1 MYRIPSTLNG
11 DLDYTQSLID
21 QFKTGEIQAGQLKSN
36 RVPMGIYEQRKNQH
50 YMLRLRCAGG
60 LVTPEQLAKIAFVG
74 HQLSTSH
81 LHVTTRQEIQIH
93 NVDIEDAIPALKK
106 LEKVGISSAGGGGN
120 TVRNM
125 MVDDRSGLTAD
136 EEFDVY
142 PYVEELTSR
151 LIAEKDSFTMPRKYK
166 VAIDTS
172 VATANYSYI
181 ADLGLQARIK
191 DGQRGFRVLIAG
203 SAASNAHT
211 GWEVFDFLPEKD
223 LYRAAKALKNWFHKY
238 GNRRNR
244 HKARMRY
251 VFYKYG
257 TEEAKRLYLEEF
269 EELKKDGSIDFEAS
283 ALPLEHH
290 KPSFSPLGEKEVKSE
305 ERRVKNSNPLGVPAD
320 LQSDG
325 KQGTSKNEIIDV
337 EAFETWKR
345 RYAHKQTNAEGLKEN
360 LWYAYIPLRHGNNS
374 TDFFAEVAEYLGN
387 YGNDVIRFT
396 KKEQIQVRNIP
407 EEYLTNIYAFFKKL
421 GVYQID
427 YPVVVTN
434 LTCCTGADTCRL
446 GICLPK
452 GAIDGIAKQ
461 LLDSDLNLDAIPDF
475 ELRMNG
481 CTNICALATWGDL
494 GFSGRVGR
502 VGDDPYP
509 AYTIWLPVK
518 GKHEIDLQQG
528 YIAAKKIPAFVED
541 YLRDVIA
548 EQANYADYYEYVAKR
563 GVNIVK
569 DLIAKYKEV
578 APYSEKPDT
587 FFDFGD
593 DEKFSLI
600 KYGKAECSA
609 GLFDIIEIDQDT
621 IREKRKEVEQLLEN
635 TPQGVPADLQSA
647 GKQAISGGSK
657 VPADLKS
664 DGKQG
669 TSKIEKLLHDIVF
682 SENRMLLVTRGL
694 DPRTDEDVYQG
705 FEKEFIAAGIIPQKF
720 KVLTEKARNNESLIS
735 EKPLIDEL
743 ADLLNDLYQNM
754 DDSLQF
760 KLPAAQSPTDNTDN
774 TDSKEK
780 SAESAKSARPK
791 NGSEKEEKSVSSVKS
806 VGQKTGSEKEEKS
819 VSSVKS
825 VGQKNTSEKEQ
836 KSVSSV
842 KSARQK
848 NTSEKEQKSS
858 AGEPEA
864 ISPDVKKDFRGV
876 MCPMNFVKTKIALT
890 PMQSGQILEILLDDG
905 APIENVPGSVKNEGH
920 TILSTEKVENYWK
933 VLIKK
938 K

>member
-1 MYRIPSTLNG
+1 MYRIPSTLDG

-21 QFKTGEIQAGQLKSN
+21 QFKAGEIQAGQLKSN

-60 LVTPEQLAKIAFVG
+60 LITPEQLAKIAFVG

-93 NVDIEDAIPALKK
+93 NVDLQDAIPALKK

-125 MVDDRSGLTAD
+125 IVDDRSGLTAD

-172 VATANYSYI
+172 VETANFSYI
-181 ADLGLQARIK
+181 ADLGLQACIK
-191 DGQRGFRVLIAG
+191 DGKRGFRVLIAG

-211 GWEVFDFLPEKD
+211 GWEVFDFLPEAD

-257 TEEAKRLYLEEF
+257 SEEAKRLYLEEF
-269 EELKKDGSIDFEAS
+269 EKLKKDGSIDFHAPT
-283 ALPLEHH
+283 LPLEYH
-290 KPSFSPLGEKEVKSE
+290 KPAFGAITD
-305 ERRVKNSNPLGVPAD
+305 NSDAFAKW
-320 LQSDG
+320 
-325 KQGTSKNEIIDV
+325 KQ
-337 EAFETWKR
+337 
-345 RYAHKQTNAEGLKEN
+345 RYAHKQTNSEGLKEN
-360 LWYAYIPLRHGNNS
+360 LWYAYIPLKHGNNS
-374 TDFFAEVAEYLGN
+374 TDFFAEVAAYLAN

-407 EEYLTNIYAFFKKL
+407 EEYLPNIYQEFKKL
-421 GVYQID
+421 GIYQVD

-452 GAIDGIAKQ
+452 GAIDAIAKQ
-461 LLDSDLNLDAIPDF
+461 LLASNLNLDAIPDL
-475 ELRMNG
+475 EIRMNG
-481 CTNICALATWGDL
+481 CTNICAVATWADL

-509 AYTIWLPVK
+509 AYTVWLPVK
-518 GKHEIDLQQG
+518 GKHELDLQQG
-528 YIAAKKIPAFVED
+528 YIAAKKIPEFIED

-548 EQANYADYYEYVAKR
+548 EQANYTDYYDYVAKR
-563 GVNIVK
+563 GVEIVK
-569 DLIAKYKEV
+569 ELLTKYKEI
-578 APYSEKPDT
+578 PTYNENPDT
-587 FFDFGD
+587 FYDWGD

-621 IREKRKEVEQLLEN
+621 IREKRKEVDGL
-635 TPQGVPADLQSA
+635 GVSTEDLAKLSVEDKA
-647 GKQAISGGSK
+647 KA
-657 VPADLKS
+657 
-664 DGKQG
+664 
-669 TSKIEKLLHDIVF
+669 EKLLHDIVF

-694 DPRTDEDVYQG
+694 DPRTDDDVYNG
-705 FEKEFIAAGIIPQKF
+705 FEKEFIEAGIIPQKF
-720 KVLTEKARNNESLIS
+720 KILTDKARQNESLIQ
-735 EKPLIDEL
+735 EKPLVDEL

-760 KLPAAQSPTDNTDN
+760 KVSTDNA
-774 TDSKEK
+774 DSKAKEEAK
-780 SAESAKSARPK
+780 AVESKVK
-791 NGSEKEEKSVSSVKS
+791 ETSEIEKSVES
-806 VGQKTGSEKEEKS
+806 VGEN
-819 VSSVKS
+819 
-825 VGQKNTSEKEQ
+825 NT
-836 KSVSSV
+836 
-842 KSARQK
+842 
-848 NTSEKEQKSS
+848 
-858 AGEPEA
+858 EA
-864 ISPDVKKDFRGV
+864 IEPDVKKDFRGV

-890 PMQSGQILEILLDDG
+890 PMKSGQLLEILLDDG

-920 TILSTEKVENYWK
+920 TVLSTEKVENYWK
-933 VLIKK
+933 VLIRKK
-938 K
+938 

>member
-21 QFKTGEIQAGQLKSN
+21 QFKAGEIQAGQLKSN

-125 MVDDRSGLTAD
+125 MVDDRSGLTAE

-269 EELKKDGSIDFEAS
+269 EELKKDGSIDFEAP

-290 KPSFSPLGEKEVKSE
+290 KPNFPPLKA
-305 ERRVKNSNPLGVPAD
+305 PTD
-320 LQSDG
+320 
-325 KQGTSKNEIIDV
+325 
-337 EAFETWKR
+337 FETWKR

-461 LLDSDLNLDAIPDF
+461 LLNSNLNLDAIPDF

-548 EQANYADYYEYVAKR
+548 EQANYADYYDYVAKR

-569 DLIAKYKEV
+569 ELIAKYKEI
-578 APYSEKPDT
+578 APYSEEPDT

-621 IREKRKEVEQLLEN
+621 IREKRKEVELLMGN
-635 TPQGVPADLQSA
+635 IPQGVPADLQSD
-647 GKQAISGGSK
+647 GKQA
-657 VPADLKS
+657 
-664 DGKQG
+664 

-694 DPRTDEDVYQG
+694 DPRTDEDVYNG

-720 KVLTEKARNNESLIS
+720 KVLTDKARNNESLI
-735 EKPLIDEL
+735 EQKPLIDEL

-760 KLPAAQSPTDNTDN
+760 KLTAEKTPVEQVAEEKAAE
-774 TDSKEK
+774 EK
-780 SAESAKSARPK
+780 ASAEQVS
-791 NGSEKEEKSVSSVKS
+791 EEKAPA
-806 VGQKTGSEKEEKS
+806 EKASAAEETETI
-819 VSSVKS
+819 V
-825 VGQKNTSEKEQ
+825 
-836 KSVSSV
+836 
-842 KSARQK
+842 
-848 NTSEKEQKSS
+848 
-858 AGEPEA
+858 
-864 ISPDVKKDFRGV
+864 PDVKKDFRGV

>member
-21 QFKTGEIQAGQLKSN
+21 QFKAGEIQAGQLKSN

-269 EELKKDGSIDFEAS
+269 EELKKDGSIDFEAP

-290 KPSFSPLGEKEVKSE
+290 KPNFPPLKA
-305 ERRVKNSNPLGVPAD
+305 PTD
-320 LQSDG
+320 
-325 KQGTSKNEIIDV
+325 
-337 EAFETWKR
+337 FETWKR

-461 LLDSDLNLDAIPDF
+461 LLNSNLNLDAIPDF

-548 EQANYADYYEYVAKR
+548 EQANYADYYDYVAKR

-569 DLIAKYKEV
+569 ELIAKYKEV
-578 APYSEKPDT
+578 VPYSEEPDT

-621 IREKRKEVEQLLEN
+621 IREKRKEVELLMGN
-635 TPQGVPADLQSA
+635 TPQGVPADLQSD
-647 GKQAISGGSK
+647 GKQA
-657 VPADLKS
+657 
-664 DGKQG
+664 

-694 DPRTDEDVYQG
+694 DPRTDEDVYNG

-720 KVLTEKARNNESLIS
+720 KVLTDKARNNESLI
-735 EKPLIDEL
+735 EQKPLIDEL

-760 KLPAAQSPTDNTDN
+760 KLPA
-774 TDSKEK
+774 EK
-780 SAESAKSARPK
+780 TPVEQIA
-791 NGSEKEEKSVSSVKS
+791 EEKAPA
-806 VGQKTGSEKEEKS
+806 EKASAAEETETI
-819 VSSVKS
+819 V
-825 VGQKNTSEKEQ
+825 
-836 KSVSSV
+836 
-842 KSARQK
+842 
-848 NTSEKEQKSS
+848 
-858 AGEPEA
+858 
-864 ISPDVKKDFRGV
+864 PDVKKDFRGV

>member
-21 QFKTGEIQAGQLKSN
+21 QFKAGEIQAGQLKSN

-257 TEEAKRLYLEEF
+257 TEEAKRLYLKEF
-269 EELKKDGSIDFEAS
+269 EELKKDGSIDFEAP

-290 KPSFSPLGEKEVKSE
+290 KPSFSPLSEKEVKSE
-305 ERRVKNSNPLGVPAD
+305 ERRVNNSCDFFDA
-320 LQSDG
+320 
-325 KQGTSKNEIIDV
+325 

-548 EQANYADYYEYVAKR
+548 EQANYADYYDYVAKR

-578 APYSEKPDT
+578 APYSEDPDT

-621 IREKRKEVEQLLEN
+621 IREKRKEVEQLLGN
-635 TPQGVPADLQSA
+635 IPQGVPADLQSD
-647 GKQAISGGSK
+647 GKQA
-657 VPADLKS
+657 
-664 DGKQG
+664 

-694 DPRTDEDVYQG
+694 DPRTDEDVYNG

-720 KVLTEKARNNESLIS
+720 KVLTDKARNNESLIA

-760 KLPAAQSPTDNTDN
+760 KLPAVQSPTDFTDN

-780 SAESAKSARPK
+780 SAGQK
-791 NGSEKEEKSVSSVKS
+791 NRSEDEDKSVSSVKS
-806 VGQKTGSEKEEKS
+806 VGQRNRSENEEKS

-825 VGQKNTSEKEQ
+825 VGQKNRSENEE

-842 KSARQK
+842 KSVGPK
-848 NTSEKEQKSS
+848 TGSENEQKSS

>member
-21 QFKTGEIQAGQLKSN
+21 QFKAGEIQAGQLKSN

-269 EELKKDGSIDFEAS
+269 EELKKDGSIDFEAP

-290 KPSFSPLGEKEVKSE
+290 KPNFPPLKA
-305 ERRVKNSNPLGVPAD
+305 PTD
-320 LQSDG
+320 
-325 KQGTSKNEIIDV
+325 
-337 EAFETWKR
+337 FETWKR
-345 RYAHKQTNAEGLKEN
+345 RYAHKQTNVEGLTEN

-461 LLDSDLNLDAIPDF
+461 LLNSNLNLDAIPDF

-548 EQANYADYYEYVAKR
+548 EQANYTDYYEYVAKR

-569 DLIAKYKEV
+569 NLIAKYKEV
-578 APYSEKPDT
+578 APYSEEPDT

-621 IREKRKEVEQLLEN
+621 IREKRKEVELLMGN
-635 TPQGVPADLQSA
+635 IPQGVPADLQSD
-647 GKQAISGGSK
+647 GKQA
-657 VPADLKS
+657 
-664 DGKQG
+664 

-694 DPRTDEDVYQG
+694 DPRTDEDVYNG

-720 KVLTEKARNNESLIS
+720 KVLTDKARNNESLI
-735 EKPLIDEL
+735 EQKPLIDEL

-760 KLPAAQSPTDNTDN
+760 KLTA
-774 TDSKEK
+774 EK
-780 SAESAKSARPK
+780 TPVEQVA
-791 NGSEKEEKSVSSVKS
+791 EEKAA
-806 VGQKTGSEKEEKS
+806 EEKTPAE
-819 VSSVKS
+819 
-825 VGQKNTSEKEQ
+825 QASEEKAPAE
-836 KSVSSV
+836 KA
-842 KSARQK
+842 SAAEE
-848 NTSEKEQKSS
+848 TET
-858 AGEPEA
+858 
-864 ISPDVKKDFRGV
+864 IVPDVKKDFRGV

-890 PMQSGQILEILLDDG
+890 QMQSGQILEILLDDG

>member
-21 QFKTGEIQAGQLKSN
+21 QFKAGEIQAGQLKSN

-223 LYRAAKALKNWFHKY
+223 LYRAAKALKNWYHKY

-269 EELKKDGSIDFEAS
+269 EELKKDGSIDFEAP

-290 KPSFSPLGEKEVKSE
+290 KPNFPPLKA
-305 ERRVKNSNPLGVPAD
+305 PTD
-320 LQSDG
+320 
-325 KQGTSKNEIIDV
+325 
-337 EAFETWKR
+337 FETWKR
-345 RYAHKQTNAEGLKEN
+345 RYAHNQTNAEGLKEN

-461 LLDSDLNLDAIPDF
+461 LLNSNLNLDAIPDF

-548 EQANYADYYEYVAKR
+548 EQANYADYYDYVAKR

-569 DLIAKYKEV
+569 ELIAKYKEV
-578 APYSEKPDT
+578 APYSEEPDT

-621 IREKRKEVEQLLEN
+621 IREKRKEVELLMGN
-635 TPQGVPADLQSA
+635 TPQGVPADLQSD
-647 GKQAISGGSK
+647 GKQAI
-657 VPADLKS
+657 
-664 DGKQG
+664 
-669 TSKIEKLLHDIVF
+669 SKIEKLLHDIVF

-694 DPRTDEDVYQG
+694 DPRTDEDVYNG

-720 KVLTEKARNNESLIS
+720 KVLTDKARNNESLI
-735 EKPLIDEL
+735 EQKPLIDEL

-760 KLPAAQSPTDNTDN
+760 KLTA
-774 TDSKEK
+774 EK
-780 SAESAKSARPK
+780 TPVEQVA
-791 NGSEKEEKSVSSVKS
+791 EEKNA
-806 VGQKTGSEKEEKS
+806 EEKAPTEQ
-819 VSSVKS
+819 VSE
-825 VGQKNTSEKEQ
+825 EKAPAE
-836 KSVSSV
+836 KA
-842 KSARQK
+842 SAAEE
-848 NTSEKEQKSS
+848 TET
-858 AGEPEA
+858 
-864 ISPDVKKDFRGV
+864 IVPDVKKDFRSV

>member
-21 QFKTGEIQAGQLKSN
+21 QFKAGEIQAGQLKSN

-269 EELKKDGSIDFEAS
+269 EELKKDGSIDFEAP

-290 KPSFSPLGEKEVKSE
+290 KPNFPPLKA
-305 ERRVKNSNPLGVPAD
+305 PTD
-320 LQSDG
+320 
-325 KQGTSKNEIIDV
+325 
-337 EAFETWKR
+337 FETWKR

-461 LLDSDLNLDAIPDF
+461 LLNSNLNLDAIPDF

-548 EQANYADYYEYVAKR
+548 EQANYADYYDYVAKR

-569 DLIAKYKEV
+569 ELIAKYKEV
-578 APYSEKPDT
+578 APYSEEPDT

-621 IREKRKEVEQLLEN
+621 IREKRKEVELLMGN
-635 TPQGVPADLQSA
+635 IPQGVPTDLQ
-647 GKQAISGGSK
+647 
-657 VPADLKS
+657 S
-664 DGKQG
+664 DGKQA

-694 DPRTDEDVYQG
+694 DPRTDEDVYNG

-720 KVLTEKARNNESLIS
+720 KVLTDKARNNESLI
-735 EKPLIDEL
+735 EQKPLIDEL

-760 KLPAAQSPTDNTDN
+760 KLPA
-774 TDSKEK
+774 EK
-780 SAESAKSARPK
+780 TPVEQVA
-791 NGSEKEEKSVSSVKS
+791 EEKAA
-806 VGQKTGSEKEEKS
+806 EEKAPAEQ
-819 VSSVKS
+819 VSE
-825 VGQKNTSEKEQ
+825 EKAPAE
-836 KSVSSV
+836 KA
-842 KSARQK
+842 SAAEE
-848 NTSEKEQKSS
+848 TET
-858 AGEPEA
+858 
-864 ISPDVKKDFRGV
+864 IVPDVKKDFRGV

>member
-21 QFKTGEIQAGQLKSN
+21 QFKAGEIQAGQLKSN

-50 YMLRLRCAGG
+50 YMFRLRCAGG

-269 EELKKDGSIDFEAS
+269 EELKKDGSIDFKAP

-290 KPSFSPLGEKEVKSE
+290 KPSFSPLSEKEVKSE
-305 ERRVKNSNPLGVPAD
+305 ERRVKNS
-320 LQSDG
+320 SDFFD
-325 KQGTSKNEIIDV
+325 S
-337 EAFETWKR
+337 EAFETWKH

-461 LLDSDLNLDAIPDF
+461 LLNSDLNLDAIPDF

-509 AYTIWLPVK
+509 AYTVWLPTK

-569 DLIAKYKEV
+569 ELIAKYKEI
-578 APYSEKPDT
+578 APYSEEPDT

-621 IREKRKEVEQLLEN
+621 IREKRKEVEQLLSE
-635 TPQGVPADLQSA
+635 
-647 GKQAISGGSK
+647 GKQDTA
-657 VPADLKS
+657 
-664 DGKQG
+664 
-669 TSKIEKLLHDIVF
+669 KIEKLLHDIVF

-694 DPRTDEDVYQG
+694 DPRTDDDVYNG

-720 KVLTEKARNNESLIS
+720 KILTNKARSNESLIA

-760 KLPAAQSPTDNTDN
+760 KLPAVQSPTDNTD
-774 TDSKEK
+774 SKGK
-780 SAESAKSARPK
+780 SAESNS
-791 NGSEKEEKSVSSVKS
+791 KEEKSA
-806 VGQKTGSEKEEKS
+806 GQKNRSEKED
-819 VSSVKS
+819 
-825 VGQKNTSEKEQ
+825 

-842 KSARQK
+842 KSAGQK
-848 NTSEKEQKSS
+848 NTNENEQKSS
-858 AGEPEA
+858 AGEPGA
-864 ISPDVKKDFRGV
+864 TSPDVKKDFRGV

>member
-1 MYRIPSTLNG
+1 MYRIPSTLDG

-21 QFKTGEIQAGQLKSN
+21 QFKAGEIQAGQLKSN

-60 LVTPEQLAKIAFVG
+60 LITPEQLAKIAFVG

-93 NVDIEDAIPALKK
+93 NVDLQDAVPALKK

-172 VATANYSYI
+172 VETANFSYI

-191 DGQRGFRVLIAG
+191 DGKRGFRVLIAG

-211 GWEVFDFLPEKD
+211 GWEVFDFLPEVD

-257 TEEAKRLYLEEF
+257 SEEAKRLYLEEF
-269 EELKKDGSIDFEAS
+269 EALKKDGSIDFYAPQ
-283 ALPLEHH
+283 LPLEHH
-290 KPSFSPLGEKEVKSE
+290 KPSFEPVAPHSSLFQKW
-305 ERRVKNSNPLGVPAD
+305 
-320 LQSDG
+320 
-325 KQGTSKNEIIDV
+325 KQ
-337 EAFETWKR
+337 
-345 RYAHKQTNAEGLKEN
+345 RYAHKQTNQEGLKEN
-360 LWYAYIPLRHGNNS
+360 LWYAYIPLKHGNNS
-374 TDFFAEVAEYLGN
+374 TDFFAEVAEYMAN

-407 EEYLTNIYAFFKKL
+407 EEYLPNIYQEFKKL
-421 GVYQID
+421 GVYQVD

-452 GAIDGIAKQ
+452 GAIDAIAKR
-461 LLDSDLNLDAIPDF
+461 LLQSDLNLDAIP
-475 ELRMNG
+475 ELEIRMNG
-481 CTNICALATWGDL
+481 CTNICAVATWADL

-509 AYTIWLPVK
+509 AYTVWLPVK
-518 GKHEIDLQQG
+518 GKHELDLQQG
-528 YIAAKKIPAFVED
+528 YIAAKKIPEFIED

-548 EQANYADYYEYVAKR
+548 EQSNYADYYNYVAKR
-563 GVNIVK
+563 GVETVK
-569 DLIAKYKEV
+569 ELLTKYKELP
-578 APYSEKPDT
+578 AYTENPDT
-587 FFDFGD
+587 FYDWGD

-621 IREKRKEVEQLLEN
+621 IREKRKEVDTLLGKAQIETDASHTKVSEADASQAFGRLDSEEQN
-635 TPQGVPADLQSA
+635 KA
-647 GKQAISGGSK
+647 
-657 VPADLKS
+657 
-664 DGKQG
+664 
-669 TSKIEKLLHDIVF
+669 EKLLHDIVF

-694 DPRTDEDVYQG
+694 DPRTDDDVYNG
-705 FEKEFIAAGIIPQKF
+705 FEKEFIEAGIIPQKF
-720 KVLTEKARNNESLIS
+720 KVLTGKARKNESLIS
-735 EKPLIDEL
+735 EKALIDEL

-760 KLPAAQSPTDNTDN
+760 KVPAKKAH
-774 TDSKEK
+774 TDSADN
-780 SAESAKSARPK
+780 AELSSNEQGTSAKSACD
-791 NGSEKEEKSVSSVKS
+791 S
-806 VGQKTGSEKEEKS
+806 
-819 VSSVKS
+819 
-825 VGQKNTSEKEQ
+825 
-836 KSVSSV
+836 
-842 KSARQK
+842 
-848 NTSEKEQKSS
+848 SS
-858 AGEPEA
+858 ASESPE
-864 ISPDVKKDFRGV
+864 PDVKKDFRGV

-890 PMQSGQILEILLDDG
+890 PMKSGQLLEILLDDG

-920 TILSTEKVENYWK
+920 TVVSTEKVEN
-933 VLIKK
+933 
-938 K
+938 

>member
-21 QFKTGEIQAGQLKSN
+21 QFKAGEIQAGQLKSN

-191 DGQRGFRVLIAG
+191 DGERGFRVLIAG

-269 EELKKDGSIDFEAS
+269 EELKKDGSIDFEAP

-290 KPSFSPLGEKEVKSE
+290 KPNFPALKVWNETSLGT
-305 ERRVKNSNPLGVPAD
+305 PAD

-461 LLDSDLNLDAIPDF
+461 LLNSDLNLDAIPDF

-528 YIAAKKIPAFVED
+528 YIAAKKIPVFVED

-563 GVNIVK
+563 GVDIVK
-569 DLIAKYKEV
+569 NLIAKYKEI
-578 APYSEKPDT
+578 APYSEEPDT

-621 IREKRKEVEQLLEN
+621 IREKRKEVELLMGN
-635 TPQGVPADLQSA
+635 IPQGVPADLQSD
-647 GKQAISGGSK
+647 GKQA
-657 VPADLKS
+657 
-664 DGKQG
+664 

-694 DPRTDEDVYQG
+694 DPRTDEDVYNG

-720 KVLTEKARNNESLIS
+720 KVLTDKARNNESLIT

-760 KLPAAQSPTDNTDN
+760 KLPAVQSPTDFTDN
-774 TDSKEK
+774 TNSKEK
-780 SAESAKSARPK
+780 SAESARLK
-791 NGSEKEEKSVSSVKS
+791 NRSENEE
-806 VGQKTGSEKEEKS
+806 ES

-825 VGQKNTSEKEQ
+825 VGQKNTTENEQ
-836 KSVSSV
+836 
-842 KSARQK
+842 
-848 NTSEKEQKSS
+848 NSS

-933 VLIKK
+933 VLIRKK
-938 K
+938 

>member
-60 LVTPEQLAKIAFVG
+60 LVTPKQLAKIAFVG

-269 EELKKDGSIDFEAS
+269 EELKKDGSIDFEAP

-290 KPSFSPLGEKEVKSE
+290 KPSFSPLDA
-305 ERRVKNSNPLGVPAD
+305 PTD
-320 LQSDG
+320 
-325 KQGTSKNEIIDV
+325 
-337 EAFETWKR
+337 FETWKR

-461 LLDSDLNLDAIPDF
+461 LLNSNLNLDAIPDF

-502 VGDDPYP
+502 VGDAPYP

-548 EQANYADYYEYVAKR
+548 EQANYADYYDYVAKR

-578 APYSEKPDT
+578 APYSEEPDT

-621 IREKRKEVEQLLEN
+621 IREKRKEVELLMGN
-635 TPQGVPADLQSA
+635 IPQGVPADLQSD
-647 GKQAISGGSK
+647 GKQA
-657 VPADLKS
+657 
-664 DGKQG
+664 

-694 DPRTDEDVYQG
+694 DPRTDEDVYNG

-720 KVLTEKARNNESLIS
+720 KVLTDKARNNESLI
-735 EKPLIDEL
+735 EQKPLIDEL

-760 KLPAAQSPTDNTDN
+760 KLPA
-774 TDSKEK
+774 EK
-780 SAESAKSARPK
+780 TPVEQVA
-791 NGSEKEEKSVSSVKS
+791 EEK
-806 VGQKTGSEKEEKS
+806 TAEEKAPAEQ
-819 VSSVKS
+819 VSE
-825 VGQKNTSEKEQ
+825 EKAPAE
-836 KSVSSV
+836 KA
-842 KSARQK
+842 SAAEE
-848 NTSEKEQKSS
+848 TET
-858 AGEPEA
+858 
-864 ISPDVKKDFRGV
+864 IVPDVKKDFRGV

>member
-1 MYRIPSTLNG
+1 
-11 DLDYTQSLID
+11 
-21 QFKTGEIQAGQLKSN
+21 
-36 RVPMGIYEQRKNQH
+36 
-50 YMLRLRCAGG
+50 
-60 LVTPEQLAKIAFVG
+60 
-74 HQLSTSH
+74 
-81 LHVTTRQEIQIH
+81 
-93 NVDIEDAIPALKK
+93 
-106 LEKVGISSAGGGGN
+106 
-120 TVRNM
+120 
-125 MVDDRSGLTAD
+125 
-136 EEFDVY
+136 
-142 PYVEELTSR
+142 
-151 LIAEKDSFTMPRKYK
+151 MPRKYK

-211 GWEVFDFLPEKD
+211 GWEGFDFLPEKD

-269 EELKKDGSIDFEAS
+269 EELKKDGSIDFEAP

-290 KPSFSPLGEKEVKSE
+290 KPNF
-305 ERRVKNSNPLGVPAD
+305 PALNASTD
-320 LQSDG
+320 
-325 KQGTSKNEIIDV
+325 
-337 EAFETWKR
+337 FETWKR

-421 GVYQID
+421 GIYQID

-548 EQANYADYYEYVAKR
+548 EQANYADYYDYVAKR

-578 APYSEKPDT
+578 APYSEEPDT

-621 IREKRKEVEQLLEN
+621 IREKRKEVEQLL
-635 TPQGVPADLQSA
+635 
-647 GKQAISGGSK
+647 
-657 VPADLKS
+657 S
-664 DGKQG
+664 DGKQD

-694 DPRTDEDVYQG
+694 DPRTDDDVYNG

-720 KVLTEKARNNESLIS
+720 RILTDRARNNESLIS

-760 KLPAAQSPTDNTDN
+760 KLPAVLSPTDSTDNTDL
-774 TDSKEK
+774 TDNKDLPDNK
-780 SAESAKSARPK
+780 DLK
-791 NGSEKEEKSVSSVKS
+791 GKSVSSVKS
-806 VGQKTGSEKEEKS
+806 VGQKDTSENEEKS
-819 VSSVKS
+819 ASSA
-825 VGQKNTSEKEQ
+825 E
-836 KSVSSV
+836 
-842 KSARQK
+842 SARQK
-848 NTSEKEQKSS
+848 DTSENEQKSS
-858 AGEPEA
+858 AGELEA

>member
-1 MYRIPSTLNG
+1 MYRIPSTLDG

-21 QFKTGEIQAGQLKSN
+21 QFKAGEIQAGQLKSN

-60 LVTPEQLAKIAFVG
+60 LITPEQLAKIAFVG

-93 NVDIEDAIPALKK
+93 NVDLQDAIPALKK

-125 MVDDRSGLTAD
+125 IVDDRSGLTAD

-172 VATANYSYI
+172 VETANFSYI
-181 ADLGLQARIK
+181 ADLGLQACIK
-191 DGQRGFRVLIAG
+191 DGKRGFRVLIAG

-211 GWEVFDFLPEKD
+211 GWEVFDFLPEVD

-257 TEEAKRLYLEEF
+257 SEEAKRLYLEEF
-269 EELKKDGSIDFEAS
+269 EKLKKDGSIDFHAPT
-283 ALPLEHH
+283 LPLEYH
-290 KPSFSPLGEKEVKSE
+290 KPAFGAITD
-305 ERRVKNSNPLGVPAD
+305 NSDAFAKW
-320 LQSDG
+320 
-325 KQGTSKNEIIDV
+325 KQ
-337 EAFETWKR
+337 
-345 RYAHKQTNAEGLKEN
+345 RYAHKQTNSEGLKEN
-360 LWYAYIPLRHGNNS
+360 LWYAYIPLKHGNNS
-374 TDFFAEVAEYLGN
+374 TDFFAEVAAYLAN

-407 EEYLTNIYAFFKKL
+407 EEYLPNIYQEFKKL
-421 GVYQID
+421 GIYQVD

-452 GAIDGIAKQ
+452 GAIDAIAKQ
-461 LLDSDLNLDAIPDF
+461 LLASNLNLDAIPDL
-475 ELRMNG
+475 EIRMNG
-481 CTNICALATWGDL
+481 CTNICAVATWADL

-509 AYTIWLPVK
+509 AYTVWLPVK
-518 GKHEIDLQQG
+518 GKHELDLQQG
-528 YIAAKKIPAFVED
+528 YIAAKKIPEFIED

-548 EQANYADYYEYVAKR
+548 EQANYTDYYDYVAKR
-563 GVNIVK
+563 GVEIVK
-569 DLIAKYKEV
+569 ELLTKYKEI
-578 APYSEKPDT
+578 PTYNENPDT
-587 FFDFGD
+587 FYDWGD

-621 IREKRKEVEQLLEN
+621 IREKRKEVDGL
-635 TPQGVPADLQSA
+635 GVSTEDLAKLSVEDKA
-647 GKQAISGGSK
+647 KA
-657 VPADLKS
+657 
-664 DGKQG
+664 
-669 TSKIEKLLHDIVF
+669 EKLLHDIVF

-694 DPRTDEDVYQG
+694 DPRTDDDVYNG
-705 FEKEFIAAGIIPQKF
+705 FEKEFIEAGIIPQKF
-720 KVLTEKARNNESLIS
+720 KILTDKARQNESLIQ
-735 EKPLIDEL
+735 EKPLVDEL

-760 KLPAAQSPTDNTDN
+760 KVSTDNA
-774 TDSKEK
+774 DSKAKEEAK
-780 SAESAKSARPK
+780 AVESKVK
-791 NGSEKEEKSVSSVKS
+791 ETSEIEKSVES
-806 VGQKTGSEKEEKS
+806 VGEN
-819 VSSVKS
+819 
-825 VGQKNTSEKEQ
+825 NT
-836 KSVSSV
+836 
-842 KSARQK
+842 
-848 NTSEKEQKSS
+848 
-858 AGEPEA
+858 EA
-864 ISPDVKKDFRGV
+864 IEPDVKKDFRGV

-890 PMQSGQILEILLDDG
+890 PMKSGQLLEILLDDG

-920 TILSTEKVENYWK
+920 TVLSTEKVENYWK
-933 VLIKK
+933 VLIRKK
-938 K
+938 

>member
-11 DLDYTQSLID
+11 DLDYTQSLIN
-21 QFKTGEIQAGQLKSN
+21 QFKAGEIQAGQLKSN

-257 TEEAKRLYLEEF
+257 TEEAKRLYLEDF
-269 EELKKDGSIDFEAS
+269 EELKKDGSIDFEAP

-290 KPSFSPLGEKEVKSE
+290 KPSFSPLSEKEVKSE
-305 ERRVKNSNPLGVPAD
+305 ERRVNNS
-320 LQSDG
+320 SDFFD
-325 KQGTSKNEIIDV
+325 S

-360 LWYAYIPLRHGNNS
+360 LWYTYIPLRHGNNS

-548 EQANYADYYEYVAKR
+548 EQTNYADYYEYVAKR

-578 APYSEKPDT
+578 APYLEEPDT

-621 IREKRKEVEQLLEN
+621 IREKLGEIDKILGDDKSH
-635 TPQGVPADLQSA
+635 TDLTNLTDIVNEEDA
-647 GKQAISGGSK
+647 K
-657 VPADLKS
+657 
-664 DGKQG
+664 
-669 TSKIEKLLHDIVF
+669 KIEKLLHDIVF

-694 DPRTDEDVYQG
+694 DPRTDDDVYNG

-720 KVLTEKARNNESLIS
+720 KVLTEKARNNEPLTA
-735 EKPLIDEL
+735 EKALIDEL
-743 ADLLNDLYQNM
+743 AQLLNDLYQNM
-754 DDSLQF
+754 DNSLQF
-760 KLPAAQSPTDNTDN
+760 KLPAAQSPTDFTEN

-780 SAESAKSARPK
+780 SAESNSKEKKSVGEENGSENEKKSVSSAKSARQK
-791 NGSEKEEKSVSSVKS
+791 SGSENEKKSVSSAKSARQKSGSENEEKSVSSVKS
-806 VGQKTGSEKEEKS
+806 VGPKTGSE
-819 VSSVKS
+819 
-825 VGQKNTSEKEQ
+825 N
-836 KSVSSV
+836 
-842 KSARQK
+842 
-848 NTSEKEQKSS
+848 EQKSS

>member
-21 QFKTGEIQAGQLKSN
+21 QFKAGEIQAGQLKSN

-125 MVDDRSGLTAD
+125 MVDDRSGLTAE

-269 EELKKDGSIDFEAS
+269 EELKKDGSIDFEAP

-290 KPSFSPLGEKEVKSE
+290 KPNFPPLKA
-305 ERRVKNSNPLGVPAD
+305 PTD
-320 LQSDG
+320 
-325 KQGTSKNEIIDV
+325 
-337 EAFETWKR
+337 FETWKR

-461 LLDSDLNLDAIPDF
+461 LLNSNLNLDAIPDF

-502 VGDDPYP
+502 VGDAPYP

-548 EQANYADYYEYVAKR
+548 EQANYTDYYEYVAKR

-569 DLIAKYKEV
+569 NLIAKYKEV
-578 APYSEKPDT
+578 APYSKEPDT

-621 IREKRKEVEQLLEN
+621 IREKRKEVELLMGN
-635 TPQGVPADLQSA
+635 TPQGVPADLQSD
-647 GKQAISGGSK
+647 GKQA
-657 VPADLKS
+657 
-664 DGKQG
+664 

-694 DPRTDEDVYQG
+694 DPRTDEDVYNG

-720 KVLTEKARNNESLIS
+720 KVLTDKARNNESLI
-735 EKPLIDEL
+735 EQKPLIDEL

-760 KLPAAQSPTDNTDN
+760 KLTA
-774 TDSKEK
+774 EK
-780 SAESAKSARPK
+780 TPVEQVA
-791 NGSEKEEKSVSSVKS
+791 EEK
-806 VGQKTGSEKEEKS
+806 TAEEKTPAEQ
-819 VSSVKS
+819 VSE
-825 VGQKNTSEKEQ
+825 EKAPAE
-836 KSVSSV
+836 KA
-842 KSARQK
+842 SAAEE
-848 NTSEKEQKSS
+848 TET
-858 AGEPEA
+858 
-864 ISPDVKKDFRGV
+864 IVPDVKKDFRGV

>member
-21 QFKTGEIQAGQLKSN
+21 QFKAGEIQAGQLKSN

-81 LHVTTRQEIQIH
+81 LHITTRQEIQIH
-93 NVDIEDAIPALKK
+93 NVDIEDVIPALKK

-125 MVDDRSGLTAD
+125 MVDDGSGLTAD

-142 PYVEELTSR
+142 PYVKELTSR

-269 EELKKDGSIDFEAS
+269 EELKKDGSIDFKAP

-290 KPSFSPLGEKEVKSE
+290 KPNFPPLKA
-305 ERRVKNSNPLGVPAD
+305 PTD
-320 LQSDG
+320 
-325 KQGTSKNEIIDV
+325 
-337 EAFETWKR
+337 FETWKR

-461 LLDSDLNLDAIPDF
+461 LLNSNLNLDAIPDF

-548 EQANYADYYEYVAKR
+548 EQANYADYYDYVAKR

-569 DLIAKYKEV
+569 ELIAKYKEV
-578 APYSEKPDT
+578 APYSEEPDT

-621 IREKRKEVEQLLEN
+621 IREKRKEVELLMGN
-635 TPQGVPADLQSA
+635 TPQGVPADLQSD
-647 GKQAISGGSK
+647 GKQA
-657 VPADLKS
+657 
-664 DGKQG
+664 

-694 DPRTDEDVYQG
+694 DPRTDEDVYNG

-720 KVLTEKARNNESLIS
+720 KVLTDKARNNESLI
-735 EKPLIDEL
+735 EQKPLIDEL

-760 KLPAAQSPTDNTDN
+760 KLPA
-774 TDSKEK
+774 EK
-780 SAESAKSARPK
+780 TPVEQVA
-791 NGSEKEEKSVSSVKS
+791 EEKNA
-806 VGQKTGSEKEEKS
+806 EEKAPAEQ
-819 VSSVKS
+819 VSE
-825 VGQKNTSEKEQ
+825 EKAPAE
-836 KSVSSV
+836 KA
-842 KSARQK
+842 SAAEE
-848 NTSEKEQKSS
+848 TET
-858 AGEPEA
+858 
-864 ISPDVKKDFRGV
+864 IVPDVKKDFRGV

>member
-21 QFKTGEIQAGQLKSN
+21 QFKAGEIQAGQLKSN

-269 EELKKDGSIDFEAS
+269 EELKKDGSIDFEAP

-290 KPSFSPLGEKEVKSE
+290 KPFFSPLDA
-305 ERRVKNSNPLGVPAD
+305 PTD
-320 LQSDG
+320 
-325 KQGTSKNEIIDV
+325 
-337 EAFETWKR
+337 FETWKR

-461 LLDSDLNLDAIPDF
+461 LLSSDLNLDAIPDF

-548 EQANYADYYEYVAKR
+548 EQANYTDYYEYVAKR

-578 APYSEKPDT
+578 APYSEEPDT

-621 IREKRKEVEQLLEN
+621 IREKRKEVELLMGN
-635 TPQGVPADLQSA
+635 TPQGVPADLQS
-647 GKQAISGGSK
+647 
-657 VPADLKS
+657 
-664 DGKQG
+664 DGKQE

-694 DPRTDEDVYQG
+694 DPRTDEDVYNG

-720 KVLTEKARNNESLIS
+720 KVLTEKARNNNSLIA

-743 ADLLNDLYQNM
+743 AQLLNDLYQNM

-760 KLPAAQSPTDNTDN
+760 KLPSDSSQTDAK
-774 TDSKEK
+774 DSKEK
-780 SAESAKSARPK
+780 DNQK
-791 NGSEKEEKSVSSVKS
+791 EKSVESVKS
-806 VGQKTGSEKEEKS
+806 VCVSESKNEEKE
-819 VSSVKS
+819 
-825 VGQKNTSEKEQ
+825 
-836 KSVSSV
+836 
-842 KSARQK
+842 SA
-848 NTSEKEQKSS
+848 
-858 AGEPEA
+858 A

>member
-21 QFKTGEIQAGQLKSN
+21 QFKAGEIQAGQLKSN

-269 EELKKDGSIDFEAS
+269 EELKKDGSIDFEAPV
-283 ALPLEHH
+283 LPLEHH
-290 KPSFSPLGEKEVKSE
+290 KPNFPPLKA
-305 ERRVKNSNPLGVPAD
+305 PTD
-320 LQSDG
+320 
-325 KQGTSKNEIIDV
+325 
-337 EAFETWKR
+337 FETWKR

-360 LWYAYIPLRHGNNS
+360 LWYAYIPLHHGNNS

-461 LLDSDLNLDAIPDF
+461 LLNSDLNLDAIPDF

-502 VGDDPYP
+502 VGDAPYP

-548 EQANYADYYEYVAKR
+548 EQANYADYYDYVAKR

-569 DLIAKYKEV
+569 ELIAKYKEV
-578 APYSEKPDT
+578 APYSEEPDT

-621 IREKRKEVEQLLEN
+621 IREKRKEVEQLL
-635 TPQGVPADLQSA
+635 
-647 GKQAISGGSK
+647 
-657 VPADLKS
+657 S
-664 DGKQG
+664 DGKQN
-669 TSKIEKLLHDIVF
+669 TDKIEKLLHDIVF

-694 DPRTDEDVYQG
+694 DPRTDEDVYNG

-720 KVLTEKARNNESLIS
+720 KVLTDKARNSASLI
-735 EKPLIDEL
+735 EQKPLIDEL

-760 KLPAAQSPTDNTDN
+760 KLPA
-774 TDSKEK
+774 EK
-780 SAESAKSARPK
+780 TPVEQVT
-791 NGSEKEEKSVSSVKS
+791 EEKNA
-806 VGQKTGSEKEEKS
+806 EEKAPAE
-819 VSSVKS
+819 
-825 VGQKNTSEKEQ
+825 QFSEEKAPAE
-836 KSVSSV
+836 KA
-842 KSARQK
+842 SAAEE
-848 NTSEKEQKSS
+848 TET
-858 AGEPEA
+858 
-864 ISPDVKKDFRGV
+864 IVPDVKKDFRGV

>member
-21 QFKTGEIQAGQLKSN
+21 QFKAGEIQAGQLKSN

-60 LVTPEQLAKIAFVG
+60 LVTPKQLAKIAFVG

-269 EELKKDGSIDFEAS
+269 EELKKDGSIDFEAP

-290 KPSFSPLGEKEVKSE
+290 KPNF
-305 ERRVKNSNPLGVPAD
+305 PALKAPTD
-320 LQSDG
+320 
-325 KQGTSKNEIIDV
+325 
-337 EAFETWKR
+337 FETWKR

-461 LLDSDLNLDAIPDF
+461 LLNSDLNLDAIPDF

-548 EQANYADYYEYVAKR
+548 EQANYADYYDYVAKR

-578 APYSEKPDT
+578 APYSEEPDT

-621 IREKRKEVEQLLEN
+621 IREKRKEVELLMGN
-635 TPQGVPADLQSA
+635 IPQGVTADLQSD
-647 GKQAISGGSK
+647 GKQA
-657 VPADLKS
+657 
-664 DGKQG
+664 

-694 DPRTDEDVYQG
+694 DPRTDEDVYNG

-720 KVLTEKARNNESLIS
+720 KVLTDKARNNESLI
-735 EKPLIDEL
+735 EQKPLIDEL

-760 KLPAAQSPTDNTDN
+760 KLPA
-774 TDSKEK
+774 EK
-780 SAESAKSARPK
+780 TPVEQVA
-791 NGSEKEEKSVSSVKS
+791 EEKNA
-806 VGQKTGSEKEEKS
+806 EEKAPAEQ
-819 VSSVKS
+819 VSE
-825 VGQKNTSEKEQ
+825 EKAPAE
-836 KSVSSV
+836 KA
-842 KSARQK
+842 SAAEE
-848 NTSEKEQKSS
+848 TET
-858 AGEPEA
+858 
-864 ISPDVKKDFRGV
+864 IVPDVKKDFRGV

>member
-21 QFKTGEIQAGQLKSN
+21 QFKAGEIQAGQLKSN

-60 LVTPEQLAKIAFVG
+60 LVTPKQLAKIAFVG

-172 VATANYSYI
+172 VATGNYSYI

-269 EELKKDGSIDFEAS
+269 EELKKDGSIDFEAP

-290 KPSFSPLGEKEVKSE
+290 KPNFPPLKA
-305 ERRVKNSNPLGVPAD
+305 PTD
-320 LQSDG
+320 
-325 KQGTSKNEIIDV
+325 
-337 EAFETWKR
+337 FETWKH

-407 EEYLTNIYAFFKKL
+407 EEYLPDIYAFFKKL
-421 GVYQID
+421 GVYQVD

-452 GAIDGIAKQ
+452 GAIDAIAKQ
-461 LLDSDLNLDAIPDF
+461 LLNSDLNLDTIPDF

-509 AYTIWLPVK
+509 AYTVWLPVK

-541 YLRDVIA
+541 YLRDVIQ
-548 EQANYADYYEYVAKR
+548 EQANYADYYDYVAKR
-563 GVNIVK
+563 GAGFIK
-569 DLIAKYKEV
+569 KLIAKYKEI
-578 APYSEKPDT
+578 APFTEEPDT
-587 FFDFGD
+587 FYDFGD

-621 IREKRKEVEQLLEN
+621 IREKRKEVDQLLQDKTLKES
-635 TPQGVPADLQSA
+635 TSA
-647 GKQAISGGSK
+647 NQEQANK
-657 VPADLKS
+657 V
-664 DGKQG
+664 
-669 TSKIEKLLHDIVF
+669 EKLLHDIVF

-705 FEKEFIAAGIIPQKF
+705 FEKEFIGAGIIPQKF
-720 KVLTEKARNNESLIS
+720 KVLTEKARNNNSLIA

-743 ADLLNDLYQNM
+743 AQLLNDLYQNM

-760 KLPAAQSPTDNTDN
+760 KLSSDSSQTDAK
-774 TDSKEK
+774 DSKGKDNQKEK
-780 SAESAKSARPK
+780 
-791 NGSEKEEKSVSSVKS
+791 SVKS
-806 VGQKTGSEKEEKS
+806 VCVSESKNANDKS

-825 VGQKNTSEKEQ
+825 VGQKNGSENEEKE
-836 KSVSSV
+836 
-842 KSARQK
+842 SA
-848 NTSEKEQKSS
+848 ES
-858 AGEPEA
+858 AA

-890 PMQSGQILEILLDDG
+890 PMKSGQILEILLDDG
-905 APIENVPGSVKNEGH
+905 APIENVPGSVKGEGH
-920 TILSTEKVENYWK
+920 TILSTEKIENYWK
-933 VLIKK
+933 VLIRKK
-938 K
+938 

>member
-21 QFKTGEIQAGQLKSN
+21 QFKAGEIQAGQLKSN

-172 VATANYSYI
+172 EATANYSYI

-269 EELKKDGSIDFEAS
+269 EKLKKDGSIDFEAP

-290 KPSFSPLGEKEVKSE
+290 KPNF
-305 ERRVKNSNPLGVPAD
+305 PALKAPTD
-320 LQSDG
+320 
-325 KQGTSKNEIIDV
+325 
-337 EAFETWKR
+337 FETWKR

-461 LLDSDLNLDAIPDF
+461 LLNSDLNLDAIPDF

-548 EQANYADYYEYVAKR
+548 EQANYADYYDYVAKR

-569 DLIAKYKEV
+569 ELIAKYKEV
-578 APYSEKPDT
+578 APYSEEPDT

-621 IREKRKEVEQLLEN
+621 IREKRKEVELLMGN
-635 TPQGVPADLQSA
+635 IPQGVPTDLQ
-647 GKQAISGGSK
+647 
-657 VPADLKS
+657 S
-664 DGKQG
+664 DGKQA

-694 DPRTDEDVYQG
+694 DPRTDEDVYNG

-720 KVLTEKARNNESLIS
+720 KVLTDKARNNESLI
-735 EKPLIDEL
+735 EQKPLIDEL

-760 KLPAAQSPTDNTDN
+760 KLPA
-774 TDSKEK
+774 EK
-780 SAESAKSARPK
+780 TPVEQVA
-791 NGSEKEEKSVSSVKS
+791 EEK
-806 VGQKTGSEKEEKS
+806 TAEEKAPAEQ
-819 VSSVKS
+819 VSE
-825 VGQKNTSEKEQ
+825 EKAPAE
-836 KSVSSV
+836 KA
-842 KSARQK
+842 SAAEE
-848 NTSEKEQKSS
+848 TETFV
-858 AGEPEA
+858 
-864 ISPDVKKDFRGV
+864 PDVKKDFRGV

>member
-21 QFKTGEIQAGQLKSN
+21 QFKAGEIQAGQLKSN

-60 LVTPEQLAKIAFVG
+60 LVTPKQLAKIAFVG

-269 EELKKDGSIDFEAS
+269 EELKKDGSIDFEAP

-290 KPSFSPLGEKEVKSE
+290 KPNFPPLKT
-305 ERRVKNSNPLGVPAD
+305 PTD
-320 LQSDG
+320 
-325 KQGTSKNEIIDV
+325 
-337 EAFETWKR
+337 FETWKR
-345 RYAHKQTNAEGLKEN
+345 RYAHKQTNVEGLKEN
-360 LWYAYIPLRHGNNS
+360 LWYAYIPLRHGNNT

-407 EEYLTNIYAFFKKL
+407 EEYLTNIYVFFKKL

-461 LLDSDLNLDAIPDF
+461 LLNSNLNLDAIPDF

-548 EQANYADYYEYVAKR
+548 EQANYADYYDYVAKR

-569 DLIAKYKEV
+569 ELIAKYKEV
-578 APYSEKPDT
+578 APYAEEPDT

-621 IREKRKEVEQLLEN
+621 IREKRKEVEQLL
-635 TPQGVPADLQSA
+635 
-647 GKQAISGGSK
+647 
-657 VPADLKS
+657 S
-664 DGKQG
+664 DGKQNTG
-669 TSKIEKLLHDIVF
+669 KIEKLLHDIVF

-705 FEKEFIAAGIIPQKF
+705 FEKEFIAVGIIPQKF
-720 KVLTEKARNNESLIS
+720 KVLTDKARNNKSLIA

-743 ADLLNDLYQNM
+743 AQLLNDLYQNM

-760 KLPAAQSPTDNTDN
+760 KLPSDSSQTDAK
-774 TDSKEK
+774 DSKEK
-780 SAESAKSARPK
+780 DNQK
-791 NGSEKEEKSVSSVKS
+791 EKSVESVKS
-806 VGQKTGSEKEEKS
+806 VGPKNGNENEEKE
-819 VSSVKS
+819 
-825 VGQKNTSEKEQ
+825 
-836 KSVSSV
+836 
-842 KSARQK
+842 SA
-848 NTSEKEQKSS
+848 ES
-858 AGEPEA
+858 AV

>member
-21 QFKTGEIQAGQLKSN
+21 QFKAGEIQAGQLKSN

-269 EELKKDGSIDFEAS
+269 EELKKDGSIDFEAP

-290 KPSFSPLGEKEVKSE
+290 KPNF
-305 ERRVKNSNPLGVPAD
+305 PALKAPTD
-320 LQSDG
+320 
-325 KQGTSKNEIIDV
+325 
-337 EAFETWKR
+337 FETWKR

-461 LLDSDLNLDAIPDF
+461 LLNSDLNLDAIPDF

-548 EQANYADYYEYVAKR
+548 EQANYADYYDYVAKR

-569 DLIAKYKEV
+569 ELIAKYKEV
-578 APYSEKPDT
+578 APYSEEPDT

-621 IREKRKEVEQLLEN
+621 IREKLGEIDKILGHDKLH
-635 TPQGVPADLQSA
+635 TDLTNLTDIVNEEDA
-647 GKQAISGGSK
+647 K
-657 VPADLKS
+657 
-664 DGKQG
+664 
-669 TSKIEKLLHDIVF
+669 KIEKLLHDIVF

-694 DPRTDEDVYQG
+694 NPRTDEDVYNG

-720 KVLTEKARNNESLIS
+720 KVLTDKASNNKSLIA

-743 ADLLNDLYQNM
+743 AQLLNDLYQNM

-760 KLPAAQSPTDNTDN
+760 KLPAVQSPTDFTDN

-780 SAESAKSARPK
+780 SAES
-791 NGSEKEEKSVSSVKS
+791 NSEEEESVSFVKS
-806 VGQKTGSEKEEKS
+806 VGQKD
-819 VSSVKS
+819 
-825 VGQKNTSEKEQ
+825 TSENEQ
-836 KSVSSV
+836 K
-842 KSARQK
+842 
-848 NTSEKEQKSS
+848 TS
-858 AGEPEA
+858 AGELEA

>member
-21 QFKTGEIQAGQLKSN
+21 QFKAGEIQAGQLKSN

-181 ADLGLQARIK
+181 ADQGLQARIK

-269 EELKKDGSIDFEAS
+269 EELKKDGSIDFEAP

-290 KPSFSPLGEKEVKSE
+290 KPNFPPLKA
-305 ERRVKNSNPLGVPAD
+305 PTD
-320 LQSDG
+320 
-325 KQGTSKNEIIDV
+325 
-337 EAFETWKR
+337 FETWKR

-461 LLDSDLNLDAIPDF
+461 LLNSNLNLDAIPDF

-548 EQANYADYYEYVAKR
+548 EQANYADYYDYVAKR

-569 DLIAKYKEV
+569 ELIAKYKEV
-578 APYSEKPDT
+578 APYSEEPDT

-621 IREKRKEVEQLLEN
+621 IREKRKEVEQLL
-635 TPQGVPADLQSA
+635 
-647 GKQAISGGSK
+647 
-657 VPADLKS
+657 S
-664 DGKQG
+664 DGKQNTG
-669 TSKIEKLLHDIVF
+669 KIEKLLHDIVF

-694 DPRTDEDVYQG
+694 DPRTDEDVYNG

-720 KVLTEKARNNESLIS
+720 KVLTDKARNNESLIA

-760 KLPAAQSPTDNTDN
+760 KLPA
-774 TDSKEK
+774 EK
-780 SAESAKSARPK
+780 TQVEQVA
-791 NGSEKEEKSVSSVKS
+791 EEKNA
-806 VGQKTGSEKEEKS
+806 EEKAPAEQ
-819 VSSVKS
+819 VSE
-825 VGQKNTSEKEQ
+825 EKAPAE
-836 KSVSSV
+836 KA
-842 KSARQK
+842 SAAEE
-848 NTSEKEQKSS
+848 TET
-858 AGEPEA
+858 
-864 ISPDVKKDFRGV
+864 IVPDVKKDFRGV

>member
-21 QFKTGEIQAGQLKSN
+21 QFKAGEIQAGQLKSN

-269 EELKKDGSIDFEAS
+269 EELKKDGSIDFEAP

-290 KPSFSPLGEKEVKSE
+290 KPGF
-305 ERRVKNSNPLGVPAD
+305 PALKAPTD
-320 LQSDG
+320 
-325 KQGTSKNEIIDV
+325 
-337 EAFETWKR
+337 FETWKR

-452 GAIDGIAKQ
+452 GAIDVIAKQ
-461 LLDSDLNLDAIPDF
+461 LLNSDLNLDAIPDF

-528 YIAAKKIPAFVED
+528 YIAAKKIPVFVED

-548 EQANYADYYEYVAKR
+548 EQANYTDYYDYVAKR
-563 GVNIVK
+563 GVDIVK
-569 DLIAKYKEV
+569 NLIAKYKEV
-578 APYSEKPDT
+578 APYSEEPDT

-621 IREKRKEVEQLLEN
+621 IREKRKEVELLMGN
-635 TPQGVPADLQSA
+635 TPQGVPADLQS
-647 GKQAISGGSK
+647 
-657 VPADLKS
+657 
-664 DGKQG
+664 DGKQE

-694 DPRTDEDVYQG
+694 DPRTDEDVYNG

-720 KVLTEKARNNESLIS
+720 KVLTDKARNNESLIA

-760 KLPAAQSPTDNTDN
+760 KLPAAQSPTDFTDN

-780 SAESAKSARPK
+780 SAESNSKEEKSAGQK
-791 NGSEKEEKSVSSVKS
+791 NRSEKEDKSVSSVKSAGQKNRSEDEEKSVSSVKS
-806 VGQKTGSEKEEKS
+806 A
-819 VSSVKS
+819 
-825 VGQKNTSEKEQ
+825 GQKNTNE
-836 KSVSSV
+836 
-842 KSARQK
+842 
-848 NTSEKEQKSS
+848 NEQKSS
-858 AGEPEA
+858 AGEPGA
-864 ISPDVKKDFRGV
+864 TSPDVKKDFRGV

>member
-21 QFKTGEIQAGQLKSN
+21 QFKAGEIQAGQLKSN

-181 ADLGLQARIK
+181 ADLGLQAQIK

-269 EELKKDGSIDFEAS
+269 EELKKDGSIDFEAP

-290 KPSFSPLGEKEVKSE
+290 KPGF
-305 ERRVKNSNPLGVPAD
+305 PALKAPTD
-320 LQSDG
+320 
-325 KQGTSKNEIIDV
+325 
-337 EAFETWKR
+337 FETWKR

-374 TDFFAEVAEYLGN
+374 TDFFAEVAEYLCN

-461 LLDSDLNLDAIPDF
+461 LLNSDLNLDAIPDF

-548 EQANYADYYEYVAKR
+548 EQANYADYYDYVAKR

-569 DLIAKYKEV
+569 KLIAKYKEV
-578 APYSEKPDT
+578 APYSEEPDT

-621 IREKRKEVEQLLEN
+621 IREKRKEVELLMGN
-635 TPQGVPADLQSA
+635 TPQGVTADLQS
-647 GKQAISGGSK
+647 
-657 VPADLKS
+657 
-664 DGKQG
+664 DGKQE

-694 DPRTDEDVYQG
+694 DPRTDEDVYNG

-720 KVLTEKARNNESLIS
+720 KVLTDKARNNESLIA

-760 KLPAAQSPTDNTDN
+760 KLPAVQSPTDFTDN

-780 SAESAKSARPK
+780 SAGQK
-791 NGSEKEEKSVSSVKS
+791 NRSEDEDKSVSSVKS
-806 VGQKTGSEKEEKS
+806 VGQRNRSE
-819 VSSVKS
+819 
-825 VGQKNTSEKEQ
+825 N
-836 KSVSSV
+836 
-842 KSARQK
+842 
-848 NTSEKEQKSS
+848 EQKSS

-920 TILSTEKVENYWK
+920 TILSTKKVENYWK

>member
-21 QFKTGEIQAGQLKSN
+21 QFKAGEIQAGQLKSN

-269 EELKKDGSIDFEAS
+269 EELKKDGSIDFKAP

-290 KPSFSPLGEKEVKSE
+290 KPNFPPLKA
-305 ERRVKNSNPLGVPAD
+305 PTD
-320 LQSDG
+320 
-325 KQGTSKNEIIDV
+325 
-337 EAFETWKR
+337 FETWKR

-461 LLDSDLNLDAIPDF
+461 LLNSNLNLDAIPDF

-548 EQANYADYYEYVAKR
+548 EQANYADYYDYVAKR

-569 DLIAKYKEV
+569 ELIAKYKEV
-578 APYSEKPDT
+578 APYSEEPDT

-621 IREKRKEVEQLLEN
+621 IREKRKEVELLMGN
-635 TPQGVPADLQSA
+635 TPQGVPADLQSD
-647 GKQAISGGSK
+647 GKQAI
-657 VPADLKS
+657 
-664 DGKQG
+664 
-669 TSKIEKLLHDIVF
+669 SKIEKLLHDIVF

-694 DPRTDEDVYQG
+694 DPRTDEDVYNG

-720 KVLTEKARNNESLIS
+720 KVLTDKARNNESLI
-735 EKPLIDEL
+735 EQKPLIDKL

-760 KLPAAQSPTDNTDN
+760 KLPA
-774 TDSKEK
+774 EK
-780 SAESAKSARPK
+780 TPVEQIA
-791 NGSEKEEKSVSSVKS
+791 EEKNA
-806 VGQKTGSEKEEKS
+806 EEKAPAEQ
-819 VSSVKS
+819 VAE
-825 VGQKNTSEKEQ
+825 EKAPVE
-836 KSVSSV
+836 KA
-842 KSARQK
+842 SAAEE
-848 NTSEKEQKSS
+848 TET
-858 AGEPEA
+858 
-864 ISPDVKKDFRGV
+864 IVPDVKKDFRGV

>member
-21 QFKTGEIQAGQLKSN
+21 QFKAGEIQAGQLKSN

-269 EELKKDGSIDFEAS
+269 EELKKDSSIDFEVP

-290 KPSFSPLGEKEVKSE
+290 KPGFPALKVWNET
-305 ERRVKNSNPLGVPAD
+305 PLGVPAD

-325 KQGTSKNEIIDV
+325 KQRTSKNEIIDS

-452 GAIDGIAKQ
+452 GAIDGIAQQ
-461 LLDSDLNLDAIPDF
+461 LLNSDLNLDAIPDF

-528 YIAAKKIPAFVED
+528 YIAAKKIPVFVED

-548 EQANYADYYEYVAKR
+548 EQANYADYYDYVAKR
-563 GVNIVK
+563 GVDIVK
-569 DLIAKYKEV
+569 NLIAKYKEV
-578 APYSEKPDT
+578 APYSEEPDT

-621 IREKRKEVEQLLEN
+621 IREKRKEVELLMGN
-635 TPQGVPADLQSA
+635 TPQGVPADLQS
-647 GKQAISGGSK
+647 
-657 VPADLKS
+657 
-664 DGKQG
+664 DGKQE

-694 DPRTDEDVYQG
+694 DPRTDDDVYNG

-720 KVLTEKARNNESLIS
+720 KVLTDKARNSESLIA

-760 KLPAAQSPTDNTDN
+760 KLPAVQSPTDNTDN

-780 SAESAKSARPK
+780 SVESNSDEEKSAESARLK
-791 NGSEKEEKSVSSVKS
+791 NRSENEE
-806 VGQKTGSEKEEKS
+806 ES

-825 VGQKNTSEKEQ
+825 VGQKNTNE
-836 KSVSSV
+836 
-842 KSARQK
+842 
-848 NTSEKEQKSS
+848 NEQKSS

-920 TILSTEKVENYWK
+920 TILSTEKVQNYWK

>member
-21 QFKTGEIQAGQLKSN
+21 QFKAGEIQAGQLKSN

-269 EELKKDGSIDFEAS
+269 EELKKDDSIDFEAP

-290 KPSFSPLGEKEVKSE
+290 KPFFSPLDA
-305 ERRVKNSNPLGVPAD
+305 PTD
-320 LQSDG
+320 
-325 KQGTSKNEIIDV
+325 
-337 EAFETWKR
+337 FETWKR

-407 EEYLTNIYAFFKKL
+407 EEYLPNIYAFFKKL

-461 LLDSDLNLDAIPDF
+461 LLNSDLNLDAIPDF

-541 YLRDVIA
+541 YLRNVIA

-569 DLIAKYKEV
+569 ELIAKYKEV
-578 APYSEKPDT
+578 APYSEEPDT

-621 IREKRKEVEQLLEN
+621 IREKRKEVEQLLGN
-635 TPQGVPADLQSA
+635 IPQGVPADLQS
-647 GKQAISGGSK
+647 
-657 VPADLKS
+657 
-664 DGKQG
+664 DGKQE

-694 DPRTDEDVYQG
+694 DPRTDEDVYNG

-720 KVLTEKARNNESLIS
+720 KVLTDKARNNESLIA

-780 SAESAKSARPK
+780 SAGQK
-791 NGSEKEEKSVSSVKS
+791 NRSEDEEKSVSSVKS
-806 VGQKTGSEKEEKS
+806 VGQKKTNENEEES

-825 VGQKNTSEKEQ
+825 VGQKSTSE
-836 KSVSSV
+836 
-842 KSARQK
+842 
-848 NTSEKEQKSS
+848 NEQKSS

>member
-21 QFKTGEIQAGQLKSN
+21 QFKAGEIQAGQLKSN

-60 LVTPEQLAKIAFVG
+60 LVTPKQLAKIAFVG

-269 EELKKDGSIDFEAS
+269 KELKKDGSIDFEAP

-290 KPSFSPLGEKEVKSE
+290 KPNFPPLKA
-305 ERRVKNSNPLGVPAD
+305 PTD
-320 LQSDG
+320 
-325 KQGTSKNEIIDV
+325 
-337 EAFETWKR
+337 FETWKR

-452 GAIDGIAKQ
+452 GAINGIAKQ
-461 LLDSDLNLDAIPDF
+461 LLNSNLNLDAIPDF

-548 EQANYADYYEYVAKR
+548 EQANYADYYDYVAKR

-578 APYSEKPDT
+578 APYSEEPDT

-621 IREKRKEVEQLLEN
+621 IREKRKEVELLMKN
-635 TPQGVPADLQSA
+635 IPQGVSADLQA
-647 GKQAISGGSK
+647 DGKQA
-657 VPADLKS
+657 
-664 DGKQG
+664 

-694 DPRTDEDVYQG
+694 DPRTDEDVYNG

-720 KVLTEKARNNESLIS
+720 KVLTDKARNNESLI
-735 EKPLIDEL
+735 EQKPLIDEL

-760 KLPAAQSPTDNTDN
+760 KLPA
-774 TDSKEK
+774 EK
-780 SAESAKSARPK
+780 TPVEQVA
-791 NGSEKEEKSVSSVKS
+791 EEK
-806 VGQKTGSEKEEKS
+806 TAEEKAPAEQ
-819 VSSVKS
+819 VSE
-825 VGQKNTSEKEQ
+825 EKAPAE
-836 KSVSSV
+836 KA
-842 KSARQK
+842 SAAEE
-848 NTSEKEQKSS
+848 TET
-858 AGEPEA
+858 
-864 ISPDVKKDFRGV
+864 IVPDVKKDFRGV

>member
-21 QFKTGEIQAGQLKSN
+21 QFKAGEIQAGQLKSN

-269 EELKKDGSIDFEAS
+269 EKLKKDGSIDFEAP

-290 KPSFSPLGEKEVKSE
+290 KPNFPPLKA
-305 ERRVKNSNPLGVPAD
+305 PTD
-320 LQSDG
+320 
-325 KQGTSKNEIIDV
+325 
-337 EAFETWKR
+337 FETWKR

-452 GAIDGIAKQ
+452 GAINGIAKQ
-461 LLDSDLNLDAIPDF
+461 LLNSDLNLDAIPDF

-548 EQANYADYYEYVAKR
+548 EQANYADYYDYVAKR

-578 APYSEKPDT
+578 APYSEEPDT

-621 IREKRKEVEQLLEN
+621 IREKRKEVELLMGN
-635 TPQGVPADLQSA
+635 IPLGVTADLQSD
-647 GKQAISGGSK
+647 GKQA
-657 VPADLKS
+657 
-664 DGKQG
+664 

-694 DPRTDEDVYQG
+694 DPRTDEDVYNG

-720 KVLTEKARNNESLIS
+720 KVLTDKARNNESLI
-735 EKPLIDEL
+735 EQKPLIDEL

-760 KLPAAQSPTDNTDN
+760 KLPA
-774 TDSKEK
+774 EK
-780 SAESAKSARPK
+780 TPVEQVA
-791 NGSEKEEKSVSSVKS
+791 EEK
-806 VGQKTGSEKEEKS
+806 TAEEKAPAEQ
-819 VSSVKS
+819 VSE
-825 VGQKNTSEKEQ
+825 EKTPAE
-836 KSVSSV
+836 KA
-842 KSARQK
+842 SAAEE
-848 NTSEKEQKSS
+848 TET
-858 AGEPEA
+858 
-864 ISPDVKKDFRGV
+864 IVPDVKKDFRGV

>member
-21 QFKTGEIQAGQLKSN
+21 QFKAGEIQAGQLKSN

-269 EELKKDGSIDFEAS
+269 EELKKDGSIDFEAP

-290 KPSFSPLGEKEVKSE
+290 KPNFPPLKA
-305 ERRVKNSNPLGVPAD
+305 PTD
-320 LQSDG
+320 
-325 KQGTSKNEIIDV
+325 
-337 EAFETWKR
+337 FETWKR

-461 LLDSDLNLDAIPDF
+461 LLNSNLNLDAIPDF

-548 EQANYADYYEYVAKR
+548 EQTNYADYYDYVAKR

-569 DLIAKYKEV
+569 ELIAKYKEV
-578 APYSEKPDT
+578 APYSEEPDT

-621 IREKRKEVEQLLEN
+621 IREKRKEVEQLL
-635 TPQGVPADLQSA
+635 
-647 GKQAISGGSK
+647 
-657 VPADLKS
+657 S
-664 DGKQG
+664 DGKQNTG
-669 TSKIEKLLHDIVF
+669 KIEKLLHDIVF

-694 DPRTDEDVYQG
+694 DPRTDEDVYNG

-720 KVLTEKARNNESLIS
+720 KVLTDKARNNESLIA

-760 KLPAAQSPTDNTDN
+760 KLPA
-774 TDSKEK
+774 EK
-780 SAESAKSARPK
+780 TPVEQVA
-791 NGSEKEEKSVSSVKS
+791 EEKNA
-806 VGQKTGSEKEEKS
+806 EEKAPAEQ
-819 VSSVKS
+819 VSE
-825 VGQKNTSEKEQ
+825 EKAPAE
-836 KSVSSV
+836 KA
-842 KSARQK
+842 SAAEE
-848 NTSEKEQKSS
+848 TET
-858 AGEPEA
+858 
-864 ISPDVKKDFRGV
+864 IVPDVKKDFRGV

>member
-21 QFKTGEIQAGQLKSN
+21 QFKAGEIQAGQLKSN

-203 SAASNAHT
+203 SAATNAHT

-269 EELKKDGSIDFEAS
+269 EELKKDGSIDFKAP

-290 KPSFSPLGEKEVKSE
+290 KPSFSPLSEKEVKSE
-305 ERRVKNSNPLGVPAD
+305 ERRVKNS
-320 LQSDG
+320 SDFFD
-325 KQGTSKNEIIDV
+325 S

-461 LLDSDLNLDAIPDF
+461 LLNSDLNLDAIPDF

-548 EQANYADYYEYVAKR
+548 EQANYTDYYEYVAKR

-569 DLIAKYKEV
+569 NLIAKYKEV
-578 APYSEKPDT
+578 APYSEEPDT

-621 IREKRKEVEQLLEN
+621 IREKRKEVEQLE
-635 TPQGVPADLQSA
+635 D
-647 GKQAISGGSK
+647 
-657 VPADLKS
+657 
-664 DGKQG
+664 

-694 DPRTDEDVYQG
+694 DPRTDEDVYNG

-720 KVLTEKARNNESLIS
+720 KVLTDKVRNNESLI
-735 EKPLIDEL
+735 EQKPLIDEL

-760 KLPAAQSPTDNTDN
+760 KLPA
-774 TDSKEK
+774 EK
-780 SAESAKSARPK
+780 TPVEQVA
-791 NGSEKEEKSVSSVKS
+791 EEK
-806 VGQKTGSEKEEKS
+806 TAEEKTPAEQ
-819 VSSVKS
+819 VSE
-825 VGQKNTSEKEQ
+825 EKAPAE
-836 KSVSSV
+836 KA
-842 KSARQK
+842 SAAEE
-848 NTSEKEQKSS
+848 TET
-858 AGEPEA
+858 
-864 ISPDVKKDFRGV
+864 IVPDVKKDFRGV

>member
-1 MYRIPSTLNG
+1 MYRIPSTLKG

-21 QFKTGEIQAGQLKSN
+21 QFKAGEIQAGQLKSN

-60 LVTPEQLAKIAFVG
+60 LVTPKQLAKIAFVG

-93 NVDIEDAIPALKK
+93 NVDIEDAVPALRK
-106 LEKVGISSAGGGGN
+106 LEKIGISSAGGGGN

-125 MVDDRSGLTAD
+125 MVDDRSGLTAE

-172 VATANYSYI
+172 VDTANYSYI

-191 DGQRGFRVLIAG
+191 DGKRGFRVLIAG

-269 EELKKDGSIDFEAS
+269 EALKKDPSIDFVAP

-290 KPSFSPLGEKEVKSE
+290 KPSFSPLGEKEGNNASTYFD
-305 ERRVKNSNPLGVPAD
+305 R
-320 LQSDG
+320 
-325 KQGTSKNEIIDV
+325 
-337 EAFETWKR
+337 EAFATWKR

-407 EEYLTNIYAFFKKL
+407 EEYLLNIYAFFKKL
-421 GVYQID
+421 GVYQVD

-452 GAIDGIAKQ
+452 GAIDAIAKQ
-461 LLDSDLNLDAIPDF
+461 LLSSDLNLDTIPDF

-509 AYTIWLPVK
+509 AYTVWLPVK

-541 YLRDVIA
+541 YLRDVIQK
-548 EQANYADYYEYVAKR
+548 QANYADYYDYVAKR
-563 GVNIVK
+563 GAGFIK
-569 DLIAKYKEV
+569 ELIAKYKEI
-578 APYSEKPDT
+578 APFTEEPDT
-587 FFDFGD
+587 FYDFGD

-621 IREKRKEVEQLLEN
+621 IREKLGEIDKILGDDKSH
-635 TPQGVPADLQSA
+635 TDLTNLTDIVNEEDA
-647 GKQAISGGSK
+647 K
-657 VPADLKS
+657 
-664 DGKQG
+664 
-669 TSKIEKLLHDIVF
+669 KIEKLLHDIVF

-720 KVLTEKARNNESLIS
+720 KVLTEKARNNNSLIA

-743 ADLLNDLYQNM
+743 AQLLNDLYQNM

-760 KLPAAQSPTDNTDN
+760 KLSSDSSQTDAK
-774 TDSKEK
+774 DSKEK
-780 SAESAKSARPK
+780 DNQK
-791 NGSEKEEKSVSSVKS
+791 EKSVKS
-806 VGQKTGSEKEEKS
+806 VCVSESKNANDKS

-825 VGQKNTSEKEQ
+825 VGQKNGSENEEKE
-836 KSVSSV
+836 
-842 KSARQK
+842 SA
-848 NTSEKEQKSS
+848 ES
-858 AGEPEA
+858 AA

-905 APIENVPGSVKNEGH
+905 APIENVPGSVKGEGH
-920 TILSTEKVENYWK
+920 TILSTEKIENYWK
-933 VLIKK
+933 VLIRKK
-938 K
+938 

>member
-21 QFKTGEIQAGQLKSN
+21 QFKAGEIQAGQLKSN

-269 EELKKDGSIDFEAS
+269 EELKKDGSIDFEVP

-290 KPSFSPLGEKEVKSE
+290 KPGFPALKVWNET
-305 ERRVKNSNPLGVPAD
+305 PLGVPAD

-325 KQGTSKNEIIDV
+325 KQRTSKNEIIDS

-452 GAIDGIAKQ
+452 GAIDGIAQQ
-461 LLDSDLNLDAIPDF
+461 LLNSDLNLDAIPDF

-528 YIAAKKIPAFVED
+528 YIAAKKIPVFVED

-548 EQANYADYYEYVAKR
+548 EQANYADYYDYVAKR
-563 GVNIVK
+563 GVDIVK
-569 DLIAKYKEV
+569 NLIAKYKEV
-578 APYSEKPDT
+578 APYSEEPDT

-621 IREKRKEVEQLLEN
+621 IREKRKEVELLMGN
-635 TPQGVPADLQSA
+635 IPQGVPADLQSD
-647 GKQAISGGSK
+647 GKQA
-657 VPADLKS
+657 
-664 DGKQG
+664 

-694 DPRTDEDVYQG
+694 DPRTDEDVYNG

-720 KVLTEKARNNESLIS
+720 KVLTDKARNNESLI
-735 EKPLIDEL
+735 EQKPLIDEL

-760 KLPAAQSPTDNTDN
+760 KLPA
-774 TDSKEK
+774 EK
-780 SAESAKSARPK
+780 TPVEQVA
-791 NGSEKEEKSVSSVKS
+791 EEKAPA
-806 VGQKTGSEKEEKS
+806 EKASAAEETETI
-819 VSSVKS
+819 V
-825 VGQKNTSEKEQ
+825 
-836 KSVSSV
+836 
-842 KSARQK
+842 
-848 NTSEKEQKSS
+848 
-858 AGEPEA
+858 
-864 ISPDVKKDFRGV
+864 PDVKKDFRGV

>member
-1 MYRIPSTLNG
+1 MYRIPSTLKG

-21 QFKTGEIQAGQLKSN
+21 QFKAGEIQAGQLKSN

-93 NVDIEDAIPALKK
+93 NVDIEDAVPALRK
-106 LEKVGISSAGGGGN
+106 LEKIGISSAGGGGN

-125 MVDDRSGLTAD
+125 MVDDRSGLTAE

-172 VATANYSYI
+172 VDTANYSYI

-191 DGQRGFRVLIAG
+191 DGKRGFRVLIAG

-269 EELKKDGSIDFEAS
+269 EALKKNPSIDFEAP

-290 KPSFSPLGEKEVKSE
+290 KPSFSPLGEKEGNNASTYFD
-305 ERRVKNSNPLGVPAD
+305 S
-320 LQSDG
+320 
-325 KQGTSKNEIIDV
+325 

-407 EEYLTNIYAFFKKL
+407 EEYLPDIYAFFKKL
-421 GVYQID
+421 GVYQVD

-452 GAIDGIAKQ
+452 GAIDAIAKQ
-461 LLDSDLNLDAIPDF
+461 LLSSDLDLDTIPDF

-509 AYTIWLPVK
+509 AYTVWLPVK

-541 YLRDVIA
+541 YLRDVIQ
-548 EQANYADYYEYVAKR
+548 EQANYADYYDYVAKR
-563 GVNIVK
+563 GAGFIK
-569 DLIAKYKEV
+569 ELIAKYKEI
-578 APYSEKPDT
+578 APFTEEPDT
-587 FFDFGD
+587 FYDFGD

-621 IREKRKEVEQLLEN
+621 IREKRKEVDQLLQDKTLKESTATN
-635 TPQGVPADLQSA
+635 QE
-647 GKQAISGGSK
+647 QANK
-657 VPADLKS
+657 V
-664 DGKQG
+664 
-669 TSKIEKLLHDIVF
+669 EKLLHDIVF

-705 FEKEFIAAGIIPQKF
+705 FEKEFIGASIIPQKF
-720 KVLTEKARNNESLIS
+720 KILTDKARNNESLI
-735 EKPLIDEL
+735 EYKPLIDEL
-743 ADLLNDLYQNM
+743 ADLLNNLYQNM

-760 KLPAAQSPTDNTDN
+760 KLPAAQSSAVL

-780 SAESAKSARPK
+780 SASSEKSARQENASKTEEESVSSAKSVGKENA
-791 NGSEKEEKSVSSVKS
+791 NEKPQEESVSSVKS
-806 VGQKTGSEKEEKS
+806 VGQENANEKS
-819 VSSVKS
+819 
-825 VGQKNTSEKEQ
+825 QE
-836 KSVSSV
+836 
-842 KSARQK
+842 KSAGD
-848 NTSEKEQKSS
+848 TSS
-858 AGEPEA
+858 
-864 ISPDVKKDFRGV
+864 IPDVKKDFRGV

-905 APIENVPGSVKNEGH
+905 APIENVPGSVKGEGH
-920 TILSTEKVENYWK
+920 TILSTEKIENYWK
-933 VLIKK
+933 VLIRKK
-938 K
+938 

>member
-1 MYRIPSTLNG
+1 MYRIPSTLKG

-21 QFKTGEIQAGQLKSN
+21 QFKAGEIQAGQLKSN

-93 NVDIEDAIPALKK
+93 NVDIEDAVPALRK
-106 LEKVGISSAGGGGN
+106 LEKIGISSAGGGGN

-125 MVDDRSGLTAD
+125 MVDDRSGLTAE

-172 VATANYSYI
+172 VDNANYSYI

-191 DGQRGFRVLIAG
+191 DGKRGFRVLIAG

-269 EELKKDGSIDFEAS
+269 EALKKDPSIDFEAP

-290 KPSFSPLGEKEVKSE
+290 KPSFSPLGEKEGNNASTYFD
-305 ERRVKNSNPLGVPAD
+305 R
-320 LQSDG
+320 
-325 KQGTSKNEIIDV
+325 

-374 TDFFAEVAEYLGN
+374 TDFFAEVAEYLAN

-407 EEYLTNIYAFFKKL
+407 EEYLPNIYAFFKKL
-421 GVYQID
+421 GVYQVD

-452 GAIDGIAKQ
+452 GAIDAIAKQ
-461 LLDSDLNLDAIPDF
+461 LLSSDLNLDAIPNF

-509 AYTIWLPVK
+509 AYTVWLPVK

-541 YLRDVIA
+541 YLRDVIQ
-548 EQANYADYYEYVAKR
+548 EQPNYADYYDYVAKR
-563 GVNIVK
+563 GAGFIK
-569 DLIAKYKEV
+569 ELIAKYKEI
-578 APYSEKPDT
+578 APFTEEPDT
-587 FFDFGD
+587 FYDFGD

-621 IREKRKEVEQLLEN
+621 IREKRKEVDQLLQDKTLKES
-635 TPQGVPADLQSA
+635 TSA
-647 GKQAISGGSK
+647 NQEQTNK
-657 VPADLKS
+657 V
-664 DGKQG
+664 
-669 TSKIEKLLHDIVF
+669 EKLLHDIVF

-705 FEKEFIAAGIIPQKF
+705 FEKEFIGAGIIPQEF
-720 KVLTEKARNNESLIS
+720 KILTDKARSNESLI
-735 EKPLIDEL
+735 EYKPLIDEL

-760 KLPAAQSPTDNTDN
+760 KLPAAQSSADL

-780 SAESAKSARPK
+780 SALSAKSARQE
-791 NGSEKEEKSVSSVKS
+791 NAS
-806 VGQKTGSEKEEKS
+806 KTEAVKS

-825 VGQKNTSEKEQ
+825 VGQKNGSKNEEK
-836 KSVSSV
+836 
-842 KSARQK
+842 KSA
-848 NTSEKEQKSS
+848 ES
-858 AGEPEA
+858 AA

-905 APIENVPGSVKNEGH
+905 APIENVPGSVKGEGH
-920 TILSTEKVENYWK
+920 TILSTEKIENYWK
-933 VLIKK
+933 VLIRKK
-938 K
+938 